1 MLPYSPCHSP
11 CTVIHP
17 LLIHF
22 ICFHWLHCSFPWPH
36 LLQVPQLYLCLF
48 LLFFL
53 WLFKEYFSD
62 SVSPLFLCSSPHSA
76 QMTIPCYSMSSMT
89 VKFSAQTQ
97 DTTKTKSIQII
108 LGAQTPLLSVT
119 KDVIASM
126 SVPQPCNK
134 SGHFLFW
141 PCSRYCIQAVNLAG
155 SPTCSIS
162 FPSISLTTNPI
173 QPVFIS
179 EHHYYNILCSA
190 HVQFVSKIPTFLG
203 HCMGCASLYL
213 LLSACSLLCP
223 IYPNMLFRFPGHS
236 CLYPSPGIIPK
247 SQKPAQ
253 LQPST
258 AWECVIPCV
267 MLEAALPQL
276 PGCVGCGAWARGS
289 RHQHLPLVLEL
300 RAVMVIPRCFKHV
313 NSCFRR
319 IWKIF

>member
-1 MLPYSPCHSP
+1 
-11 CTVIHP
+11 
-17 LLIHF
+17 
-22 ICFHWLHCSFPWPH
+22 
-36 LLQVPQLYLCLF
+36 
-48 LLFFL
+48 
-53 WLFKEYFSD
+53 
-62 SVSPLFLCSSPHSA
+62 
-76 QMTIPCYSMSSMT
+76 
-89 VKFSAQTQ
+89 
-97 DTTKTKSIQII
+97 
-108 LGAQTPLLSVT
+108 
-119 KDVIASM
+119 M

-141 PCSRYCIQAVNLAG
+141 SCSRYCIQAVNLAG

-213 LLSACSLLCP
+213 PLSACSLLCP

-236 CLYPSPGIIPK
+236 CLYPSPGIPK

-267 MLEAALPQL
+267 WCWKLPCLSSQ
-276 PGCVGCGAWARGS
+276 GVWDVVH
-289 RHQHLPLVLEL
+289 RHVAHGTNTFLWCWSSGL
-300 RAVMVIPRCFKHV
+300 
-313 NSCFRR
+313 
-319 IWKIF
+319 WW